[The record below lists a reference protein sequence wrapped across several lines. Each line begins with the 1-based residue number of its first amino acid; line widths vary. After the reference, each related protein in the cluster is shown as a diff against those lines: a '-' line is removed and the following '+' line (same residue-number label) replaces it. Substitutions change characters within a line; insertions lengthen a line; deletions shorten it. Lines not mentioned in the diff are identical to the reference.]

1 MEKIRE
7 LLQDATKFKRLENLP
22 EERLSF
28 VINSQNKIKSIL
40 KVLMIKAVEISPVR
54 YFPRILYDNNKIQK
68 PVLNNFSSFRP
79 IPDAIKRPSYKLAKF
94 LVLVL
99 SPLITNEFT
108 VKNCFPFV

>member
-28 VINSQNKIKSIL
+28 VINSQNKIKNIL
-40 KVLMIKAVEISPVR
+40 KVLMIKAVKISPVR

-68 PVLNNFSSFRP
+68 PVLNNCRYLM
-79 IPDAIKRPSYKLAKF
+79 PSRDHSISLLNSLCWFY
-94 LVLVL
+94 VH
-99 SPLITNEFT
+99 
-108 VKNCFPFV
+108 

>member
-7 LLQDATKFKRLENLP
+7 LLQDATKFKRLDNLP

-68 PVLNNFSSFRP
+68 PVLNSCSSYRQ
-79 IPDAIKRPSYKLAKF
+79 IPAVIKRPSYKLGKS

-99 SPLITNEFT
+99 CTLITNEFT
-108 VKNCFPFV
+108 VQNSFAFA